1 MTKRDSCFFCT
12 SAFQLF
18 PILAL
23 AKERNTP
30 SDLYIEPQFTGAVDF
45 AERIRKCSLFE
56 NVVIIDAQRIYKKYM
71 SAGPGL
77 INHFQIGN
85 TYLHV
90 NDIAKSILLEDVEYD
105 NVFLSSK
112 AYLPRMVYLYFVK
125 QKKEFST
132 YYFDDG
138 AGTYENNRAYRIRR
152 ADRILRM
159 ILFGKKAV
167 GTGFDRYVFSPP
179 LFKQLNGDAVAKPI
193 KKFWENEDG
202 RRFINVIFGL
212 SSKPYIKEKLIILD
226 QPKKELFNE
235 EDIIRIGNIYNQLAE
250 SIGHDE
256 VIVKKHPR
264 SSAEDYQNIRYF
276 ESTGIPFEL
285 FCLNINMN
293 DKILVSHSSTA
304 VTTPKILFDQ
314 EPTVIVLT
322 KLLDPITGEKN
333 LFEDFFQAVRNTYHN
348 KNKFLIPSSIEEL
361 NEIVSALQI

>member
-1 MTKRDSCFFCT
+1 MN
-12 SAFQLF
+12 
-18 PILAL
+18 ILAVIPARAGSKGIPNKNIRIIGEHPL
-23 AKERNTP
+23 VYYSIRNAID
-30 SDLYIEPQFTGAVDF
+30 SQI
-45 AERIRKCSLFE
+45 IRS
-56 NVVIIDAQRIYKKYM
+56 VI
-71 SAGPGL
+71 
-77 INHFQIGN
+77 
-85 TYLHV
+85 V
-90 NDIAKSILLEDVEYD
+90 
-105 NVFLSSK
+105 
-112 AYLPRMVYLYFVK
+112 
-125 QKKEFST
+125 ST
-132 YYFDDG
+132 D
-138 AGTYENNRAYRIRR
+138 
-152 ADRILRM
+152 
-159 ILFGKKAV
+159 
-167 GTGFDRYVFSPP
+167 SPE
-179 LFKQLNGDAVAKPI
+179 V
-193 KKFWENEDG
+193 
-202 RRFINVIFGL
+202 RINVIFGL